1 MLDLTVFT
9 NEEFG
14 EVRTMVIEGEPWFVG
29 KDVAASLGYAEPRSA
44 ISKKVD
50 AEDKGVAEMATP
62 SGKQKMTIINE
73 SGLYSLIFGSK
84 LESATRFKRWVTKE
98 VLPSIRKTGGYK
110 VPTSPAEQIKLLATG
125 FSDHE
130 SRIENLEQNMV
141 IDYGQQQTLRKHVNR
156 VVLDALGGKNTEAY
170 HCMSKKV
177 FSECNRD
184 LQDRFK
190 VNSRNNIPR
199 KRYEEAVDYVDSW
212 TPSTNTKLEIQ
223 EANCQQRFAV
233 LYEAEV
239 KKKKKKEIFSTSKE
253 DFKKIGIELTDEQYD
268 DLCQI
273 NLFMMLM
280 PDIPVYNVLLI
291 LKTLGLI
298 PTEIPDNESGNDGD
312 DNSAKNSHEE
322 FERKFGKIK

>member
-29 KDVAASLGYAEPRSA
+29 RDVADILGYRNGSRD
-44 ISKKVD
+44 INRHVD
-50 AEDKGVAEMATP
+50 EEDKRKIMLFD
-62 SGKQKMTIINE
+62 GKQDKETIIINE
-73 SGLYSLIFGSK
+73 SGLYSLILSSK
-84 LESATRFKRWVTKE
+84 MPNAKKFKRWVTKE

-130 SRIENLEQNMV
+130 SRIENLEKNMV

-199 KRYEEAVDYVDSW
+199 KRYEEAIDYVDSW

-223 EANCQQRFAV
+223 EANFQQRFAV
-233 LYEAEV
+233 L
-239 KKKKKKEIFSTSKE
+239 
-253 DFKKIGIELTDEQYD
+253 
-268 DLCQI
+268 
-273 NLFMMLM
+273 
-280 PDIPVYNVLLI
+280 
-291 LKTLGLI
+291 
-298 PTEIPDNESGNDGD
+298 
-312 DNSAKNSHEE
+312 
-322 FERKFGKIK
+322 

>member
-1 MLDLTVFT
+1 MKNIQIFENNEFGSIRTQIINDEPYFCLADVCHALDLEQPSRVKSRLKPDGVTT
-9 NEEFG
+9 G
-14 EVRTMVIEGEPWFVG
+14 MVIDSVGRRQNANFVNE
-29 KDVAASLGYAEPRSA
+29 LNLY
-44 ISKKVD
+44 KV
-50 AEDKGVAEMATP
+50 
-62 SGKQKMTIINE
+62 
-73 SGLYSLIFGSK
+73 IFQSRK
-84 LESATRFKRWVTKE
+84 ESAERFTDWVAGE

-141 IDYGQQQTLRKHVNR
+141 IDYGQQQTLKKHVNR

-199 KRYEEAVDYVDSW
+199 KRYEEAIDYVDSW

-233 LYEAEV
+233 L
-239 KKKKKKEIFSTSKE
+239 
-253 DFKKIGIELTDEQYD
+253 
-268 DLCQI
+268 
-273 NLFMMLM
+273 
-280 PDIPVYNVLLI
+280 
-291 LKTLGLI
+291 
-298 PTEIPDNESGNDGD
+298 
-312 DNSAKNSHEE
+312 
-322 FERKFGKIK
+322 